1 MYKTR
6 LLTLA
11 LCCCGLAVVSSAL
24 ADRTPSVPSLTFL
37 ERTYRLA
44 SFNQKS
50 QPMWEFVSNHESVG
64 DWTTL
69 FTIVDH
75 PDAHST
81 ADLDTLSAGIKSDS
95 ESHGGKVLVATI
107 MHDDNTG
114 KVFHYMVVG
123 FDQPD
128 QQRYELRFEK
138 AALGEANGY
147 VAVYAVRITDKKD
160 YGKKTRLYLHEHSS
174 EVGTALAK
182 AVLPDVAKLPR
193 TEF

>member
-1 MYKTR
+1 
-6 LLTLA
+6 
-11 LCCCGLAVVSSAL
+11 
-24 ADRTPSVPSLTFL
+24 
-37 ERTYRLA
+37 
-44 SFNQKS
+44 
-50 QPMWEFVSNHESVG
+50 
-64 DWTTL
+64 
-69 FTIVDH
+69 
-75 PDAHST
+75 
-81 ADLDTLSAGIKSDS
+81 
-95 ESHGGKVLVATI
+95 